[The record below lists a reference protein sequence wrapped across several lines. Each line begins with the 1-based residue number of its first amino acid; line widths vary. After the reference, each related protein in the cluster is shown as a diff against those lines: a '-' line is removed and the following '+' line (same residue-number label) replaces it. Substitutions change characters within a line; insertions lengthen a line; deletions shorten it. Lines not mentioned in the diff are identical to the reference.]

1 MKKTIYLY
9 LDSEYIG
16 EVKVENVRM
25 RETYMF
31 QYAQEYVTPQR
42 PIIDPSVANVRGPQF
57 PAQGGIFG
65 FLSDVAPLGPQAYT
79 ASGEARAVRKRLS
92 SRGV

>member
-42 PIIDPSVANVRGPQF
+42 PIIDRIRQ
-57 PAQGGIFG
+57 
-65 FLSDVAPLGPQAYT
+65 
-79 ASGEARAVRKRLS
+79 
-92 SRGV
+92 

>member
-31 QYAQEYVTPQR
+31 QYAQEYLTPQR
-42 PIIDPSVANVRGPQF
+42 PLIDPSVSNVRGPQF
-57 PAQGGIFG
+57 PAQGGDFR
-65 FLSDVAPLGPQAYT
+65 FSFRCCARPLGAQAYT
-79 ASGEARAVRKRLS
+79 ASREARAF
-92 SRGV
+92 